1 MNRLDIFKEMGSIG
15 SGNAATALSNMLG
28 KKVFLKPIKAD
39 IVPIEQIPQD
49 IGSIEQM
56 VMAVYLMIE
65 GDLKGDAAYI
75 HPKENA
81 MKLIAYLTGEECG
94 DTPTDEQISAYK
106 ELANI
111 FTASYLTAIAQMLSI
126 HVKPSVPHYAS
137 DMLGAIIDEMVAK
150 IGMKVDSVFL
160 IKTEITIEEESLGG
174 GYLMI
179 FHPDSLDKMLK
190 IVEEKIGV

>member
-15 SGNAATALSNMLG
+15 SGNAATSLSNMLG
-28 KKVFLKPIKAD
+28 RKVFLKPIKAD
-39 IVPIEQIPQD
+39 IVPIEQIPHD
-49 IGSIEQM
+49 IGSVEQM

-81 MKLIAYLTGEECG
+81 LKLISYVTGQECSEN
-94 DTPTDEQISAYK
+94 PTHDEVSAYK
-106 ELANI
+106 EMANI
-111 FTASYLTAIAQMLSI
+111 FTASYLTAIAQMLNIRLS
-126 HVKPSVPHYAS
+126 PSVPHYAS
-137 DMLGAIIDEMVAK
+137 DMLGSIIDEMVAR

-179 FHPDSLDKMLK
+179 FHPDSLEQMLK
-190 IVEEKIGV
+190 LVEEKIGV